1 VIVGPIFTRELVT
14 SPRRPRHYLQ
24 RSLYVATLLVVM
36 GTAWLIVAGTQ
47 EIRSIGDMAQFGALL
62 FRILAP
68 LQLALMGFF
77 AALVSA
83 SAISLEKDRRTLI
96 LLLLTRLTNS
106 ELVLGKLFASL
117 LEIAAMVI
125 AGLPVFFLITL
136 FGGVSVD
143 QVLRVFGVTMA
154 TALVTG
160 SLGTVVALWR
170 EKTFQTLALTA
181 LLAVLWLGAWQ
192 LVQTG
197 IVFRELI
204 GVPAADWAALF
215 SPIQALWLAAS
226 PSIGARTIL
235 FGMDATWGYVATAFV
250 GAFALNGLAILK
262 VRVWNPSREVFAG
275 LKAEDTESVLLR
287 GPSAA
292 ENSVES
298 AAEQARQGHVD
309 ARIRSGTRP
318 TRHAWDNP
326 VLWREVCTWAYGRKV
341 VLIRIA
347 YLLMV
352 LGAVL
357 TVHRAVNADQRIAGE
372 ATGVAIPAATLGM
385 APLVLVSLLIV
396 NALAVTSIT
405 NERDGQSL
413 EILLVTDLSPAEF
426 VFGKLLGVAYVTMLM
441 IAAPLAICVYLF
453 AAGMVSME
461 GLILLILGLLVLF
474 CFATMLGIHCGMSY
488 YNSRTAVG
496 ISLGTLFFLFL
507 GIATCLVIMV
517 SFSGS
522 FQTQLIAFSLV
533 NLGGGIGLYVAL
545 DHRNRSHAILLAA
558 ITLPFWTFFAITS
571 FLLKNYLTMFLVGG
585 GIFGFTT
592 IAMLVPAIHEFDI
605 AMGRS
610 RLGAE
615 DA

>member
-1 VIVGPIFTRELVT
+1 VIIGPIFTRELVT

-24 RSLYVATLLVVM
+24 RSLYVAALLIVM

-106 ELVLGKLFASL
+106 ELVLGKLCASL
-117 LEIAAMVI
+117 LEIAAMVT

-143 QVLRVFGVTMA
+143 QVLRVFGVTLA
-154 TALVTG
+154 TAVVTG

-181 LLAVLWLGAWQ
+181 LIAVLWLGVWQ
-192 LVQTG
+192 VIQTG
-197 IVFRELI
+197 IVFRQLI
-204 GVPAADWAALF
+204 GVPATDWAALF
-215 SPIQALWLAAS
+215 SPLQALSLAAS
-226 PSIGARTIL
+226 PTIGVRTL
-235 FGMDATWGYVATAFV
+235 DFGIDATWGFLAAACV
-250 GAFALNGLAILK
+250 GACALNGLAILK
-262 VRVWNPSREVFAG
+262 VRVWNPSREVFG
-275 LKAEDTESVLLR
+275 GHKVEESETESEHRPFSEIPL
-287 GPSAA
+287 A
-292 ENSVES
+292 S

-309 ARIRSGTRP
+309 ARIRSGNRP

-341 VLIRIA
+341 VLIRFA

-357 TVHRAVNADQRIAGE
+357 IVHRAVHSDRRIGGNE
-372 ATGVAIPAATLGM
+372 TGVAVPEATLGM

-441 IAAPLAICVYLF
+441 IAAPLAICAYLF
-453 AAGMVSME
+453 AAGMVSLE
-461 GLILLILGLLVLF
+461 GLILLMLGLVVLF

-507 GIATCLVIMV
+507 GIATCIVIMV

-545 DHRNRSHAILLAA
+545 DHRNRSNAILLAA

-615 DA
+615 DG